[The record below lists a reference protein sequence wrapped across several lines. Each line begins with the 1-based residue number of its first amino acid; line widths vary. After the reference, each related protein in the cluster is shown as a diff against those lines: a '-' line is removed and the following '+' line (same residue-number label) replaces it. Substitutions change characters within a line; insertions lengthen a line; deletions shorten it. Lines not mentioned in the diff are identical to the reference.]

1 MQNNRAKRPLDI
13 LQWDSRKCFK
23 IQKKARKD
31 NEKNKNR
38 NKLYNGRPKFNHINN
53 NIKC

>member
-1 MQNNRAKRPLDI
+1 MQNNRARRPMDI
-13 LQWDSRKCFK
+13 LLWDSRKCFK

-38 NKLYNGRPKFNHINN
+38 KHIIQCRPKFNHINN